1 MIVRE
6 CDHMADQHET
16 GNQQPII
23 GITTC
28 HEAAKDP
35 DKNMAAWFTKSPYVE
50 AVTNAVGGIPVL
62 LPGLP
67 VDQADEDGAVDS
79 LIKGWLSALDGIMVT
94 GSPSNVEPTRYN
106 GPASDKGTEHDPA
119 RDAYTLPLI
128 RAAIDAGVPLL
139 AICRGHQELNVA
151 LGGSLHQKLQ
161 EVPGR
166 FDHRDDESKPLPER
180 FGPAHMVK
188 HRPQG
193 FFQIAMDCDESLVN
207 SLHTQGIDHLAP
219 GLLEESVA
227 PDGTIEAVSV
237 KRAKTFAIGVQW
249 HPEWHYEESETSM
262 TLFGAFRRAS
272 LERQKTRTGLAP
284 VAATA

>member
-1 MIVRE
+1 MAVKQTPSEQGQVR
-6 CDHMADQHET
+6 
-16 GNQQPII
+16 PII

-28 HEAAKDP
+28 YEPAKDP
-35 DKNMAAWFTKSPYVE
+35 DKNMPAWFTKDPYVE
-50 AVTNAVGGIPVL
+50 AVIKAVGGVPVL
-62 LPGLP
+62 LPS
-67 VDQADEDGAVDS
+67 AATAEAS
-79 LIKGWLSALDGIMVT
+79 TIAALIDGWLGALDGILVT
-94 GSPSNVEPTRYN
+94 GSPSNVEPARYN
-106 GPASDKGTEHDPA
+106 GPPSAKGTEHDPA

-128 RAAIDAGVPLL
+128 RAAIDRGVPLL

-151 LGGSLHQKLQ
+151 LGGSLHQLLH

-188 HRPQG
+188 HRPDG

-207 SLHTQGIDHLAP
+207 SLHTQGIDRLAT

-237 KRAKTFAIGVQW
+237 KGAKNFAVGVQW
-249 HPEWHYEESETSM
+249 HPEWHYETSETSM
-262 TLFGAFRRAS
+262 ALFRAFQQSSIARHY
-272 LERQKTRTGLAP
+272 ERTGLAP
-284 VAATA
+284 VAASA